1 VQSDQFARHPR
12 KVKPELRTEPLV
24 PAVQVPLSNVRLLK
38 FRELLSD
45 RKLFL
50 SVVSWPVE
58 DDPVQGLVQAEPNAV
73 NEQAASSKAIDK
85 WIRILFLSEERFGT
99 ELVGA
104 ARNSSIQDLR

>member
-1 VQSDQFARHPR
+1 
-12 KVKPELRTEPLV
+12 
-24 PAVQVPLSNVRLLK
+24 
-38 FRELLSD
+38 
-45 RKLFL
+45 LFL

-58 DDPVQGLVQAEPNAV
+58 DDPVQGLVQDEPNAV